1 MSVGIGITT
10 RNRPECLEASLRHF
24 KEFGYGD
31 KIVVLDDN
39 SELRQVNKIVAESF
53 GINVIY
59 KFSNSRLGIAKAKN
73 ACLWELRDCEH
84 VFLFDDDA
92 WPQRHNWAE
101 TWIKINEANDIGH
114 SMFNIT
120 SDAELELN
128 PAFRAVVIP
137 IEEIGADG
145 TKMVAFSNCFGVML
159 YFNRKCLDALGGFIS
174 DAPHLY
180 GYEHAHIS
188 ERAGSAGFTQ
198 GHKYITPSIASELI
212 YSIDISYFMLKIRP
226 YFDVHWIDNFR
237 SSVTL
242 QESSQAEKNSA
253 IMNMKEIHFPLVDPL
268 EQAIVVEPLEQVV
281 EVEPLEQ
288 AVAIEPLGQRKE
300 MFEMTILVPSRG
312 RPENIIR
319 LMDAWSTTT
328 TRDTR
333 LLVLVDDDDPKLNE
347 YLAIPNIDI
356 QVGPRLRIGGT
367 LNAVAPIEATKCFA
381 IGFMGDDHLPRTN
394 GWDDR
399 FLTALDGVGVGVTW
413 GNDLY
418 HGANLPTAV
427 VMTSN
432 IVTTLGY
439 FVMPG
444 GIHLFLDN
452 FWLAIGRGIDSAHY
466 LDDVIIEH
474 IHPYFGKAE
483 YDETYTEANDVK
495 VSTADETTFNNYV
508 ANQLQDDLQKLR
520 NLK

>member
-1 MSVGIGITT
+1 MSIGIGITT
-10 RNRPECLEASLRHF
+10 RNRPECLEACLRHF

-31 KIVVLDDN
+31 KIVVIDDN

-59 KFSNSRLGIAKAKN
+59 KFSNSRLGVSKAKN

-84 VFLFDDDA
+84 VFLFDDDS
-92 WPQRHNWAE
+92 WPQSHNWAE
-101 TWIKINEANDIGH
+101 TWIKINEANDVGH
-114 SMFNIT
+114 SMFNVT
-120 SDAELELN
+120 AEAELELN
-128 PAFRAVVIP
+128 PAFRAVVRP
-137 IEEIGADG
+137 VAEIG
-145 TKMVAFSNCFGVML
+145 TNEMKMVAFSNCFGVML
-159 YFNRKCLDALGGFIS
+159 YFNRKCLDVIGGFIS
-174 DAPHLY
+174 DTPYLY
-180 GYEHAHIS
+180 GYEHAQIS

-198 GHKYITPSIASELI
+198 GHRYITPLIASELI
-212 YSIDISYFMLKIRP
+212 YSIDITYCMLKILP
-226 YFDVHWIDNFR
+226 YFNIDWIGNFR
-237 SSVTL
+237 SSVTSE
-242 QESSQAEKNSA
+242 ESSQAEKNSV
-253 IMNMKEIHFPLVDPL
+253 IMSIKEIYSPLVDPFD
-268 EQAIVVEPLEQVV
+268 PLEQVAPVDTV
-281 EVEPLEQ
+281 E
-288 AVAIEPLGQRKE
+288 QRIE
-300 MFEMTILVPSRG
+300 MFEITILVPSRG

-319 LMDAWSTTT
+319 LMDAWGATT
-328 TRDTR
+328 TRNTR
-333 LLVLVDDDDPKLNE
+333 LLVLVDDDDPKLDE
-347 YLAIPNIDI
+347 YLAIPNIDM

-381 IGFMGDDHLPRTN
+381 IGFMGDDHLPRTK

-399 FLTALDGVGVGVTW
+399 FLTMLKEAKVGVAW

-452 FWLAIGRGIDSAHY
+452 FWLAIGRGMDSAHY
-466 LDDVIIEH
+466 FDDVIIEH

-483 YDETYTEANDVK
+483 YDETYTEANDIK
-495 VSTADETTFNNYV
+495 VSNADETTFNNYV

-520 NLK
+520 TLT

>member
-1 MSVGIGITT
+1 
-10 RNRPECLEASLRHF
+10 
-24 KEFGYGD
+24 
-31 KIVVLDDN
+31 
-39 SELRQVNKIVAESF
+39 
-53 GINVIY
+53 
-59 KFSNSRLGIAKAKN
+59 
-73 ACLWELRDCEH
+73 
-84 VFLFDDDA
+84 
-92 WPQRHNWAE
+92 
-101 TWIKINEANDIGH
+101 
-114 SMFNIT
+114 
-120 SDAELELN
+120 
-128 PAFRAVVIP
+128 
-137 IEEIGADG
+137 
-145 TKMVAFSNCFGVML
+145 
-159 YFNRKCLDALGGFIS
+159 
-174 DAPHLY
+174 
-180 GYEHAHIS
+180 
-188 ERAGSAGFTQ
+188 
-198 GHKYITPSIASELI
+198 
-212 YSIDISYFMLKIRP
+212 MLKIRP

-237 SSVTL
+237 SSLTL

-253 IMNMKEIHFPLVDPL
+253 IMSMKEIHFPLVDPL
-268 EQAIVVEPLEQVV
+268 EQVIAVELIEQVV

-288 AVAIEPLGQRKE
+288 VVVIEPLEQRKE

-319 LMDAWSTTT
+319 LMEAWSTTT

-381 IGFMGDDHLPRTN
+381 IGFMGDDHLPRTE

-495 VSTADETTFNNYV
+495 VSNADETTFNNYV

-520 NLK
+520 TLK